1 MPQNIPTLPFHP
13 TGKVRNLR
21 LGSGPLPADP
31 RRNDP
36 TARIAEYRL
45 RDVEQSRSLPYRGL
59 GTTIVGTERTGK
71 VLVPTTQLL

>member
-1 MPQNIPTLPFHP
+1 MTQNIPTLPFHP
-13 TGKVRNLR
+13 TGKVHNLR

-36 TARIAEYRL
+36 TARIVEYRL

-59 GTTIVGTERTGK
+59 GTTIVGTERTSK
-71 VLVPTTQLL
+71 VLVPTMQLL